1 MDIHDT
7 TRYKFAKSIKE
18 LMHKQ
23 SLDKITVTDIVSNTT
38 LTRQTFYRYF
48 KDKYDL
54 VNWYFRKM
62 AEQSIAQMN
71 EGASLKEGLMKKF
84 QFIQEEKVFFT
95 QAFKSND
102 YNSLVQYDFEYIYEF
117 YKQMIE
123 QKQSQKCDQQMDF
136 LLQMYCRGSVD
147 MTVEWVETGMKM
159 SIDEITDLLIQALPP
174 MLSVIFL
181 S

>member
-71 EGASLKEGLMKKF
+71 KGASLKEGLMKKF
-84 QFIQEEKVFFT
+84 QFIQEEKTFFT

-117 YKQMIE
+117 YKQMFE
-123 QKQSQKCDQQMDF
+123 QKLNHQCDAKMDF

-147 MTVEWVETGMKM
+147 MTVDWVLNDMPIKKE
-159 SIDEITDLLIQALPP
+159 EIVQYLMDAIPDKLEAYMI
-174 MLSVIFL
+174 
-181 S
+181 